1 MEFLTREGTR
11 VGGHY
16 SSAVVA
22 GPLVFTAGQVP
33 RDADRNIVGATI
45 AEQTVAALKNVEGI
59 LREANATL
67 TDIVQVRVHL
77 SDLSLTA
84 EFNRA
89 YAEFFG
95 AHKPARTL
103 VGSALNGVMVEIDA
117 IAYVTPA

>member
-1 MEFLTREGTR
+1 
-11 VGGHY
+11 
-16 SSAVVA
+16 
-22 GPLVFTAGQVP
+22 VP